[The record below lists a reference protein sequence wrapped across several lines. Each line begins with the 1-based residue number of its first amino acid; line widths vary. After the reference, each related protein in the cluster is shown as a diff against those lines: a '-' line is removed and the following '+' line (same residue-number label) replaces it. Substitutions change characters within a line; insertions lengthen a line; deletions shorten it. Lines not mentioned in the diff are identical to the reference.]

1 MNKYSEGKIYKVVNS
16 INDDF
21 YIGSTTVSLS
31 RRMACHRQSAKVN
44 TSTLYMK
51 MREVGIKYFSI
62 QLITYYPCSSLH
74 ELFMKEDEYIHQLK
88 PCLNMHMNIS
98 SDERKEELRKN
109 NREKHKVKI
118 NERNLAAYYTNKI
131 DPEFISK
138 RHEINKTWRERNVD
152 YDKTRKRE
160 WGTLLYHCDV
170 CNCDMK
176 RYCKTQHERSDKHL
190 KYISESSSS

>member
-131 DPEFISK
+131 DMK
-138 RHEINKTWRERNVD
+138 LTRHGENEMSIMIRQENVN
-152 YDKTRKRE
+152 
-160 WGTLLYHCDV
+160 GVHCCIIV
-170 CNCDMK
+170 M
-176 RYCKTQHERSDKHL
+176 YV
-190 KYISESSSS
+190 IVI